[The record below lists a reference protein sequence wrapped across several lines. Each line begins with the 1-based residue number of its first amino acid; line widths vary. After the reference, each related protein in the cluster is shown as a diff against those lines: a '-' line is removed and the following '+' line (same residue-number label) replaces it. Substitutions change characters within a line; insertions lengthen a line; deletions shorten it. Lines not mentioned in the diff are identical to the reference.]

1 MISMKTFCVC
11 IGDQRNSI
19 PEISGPVYANV
30 DQQVKLDRSST
41 LPVGASRSVNYY
53 FHITSELR
61 YLHGAS
67 KNLPS
72 QCFVSYH
79 TVHYSADRDPRTSAL
94 GSVWIRMQGVQL
106 TPFAVFRSSGMTET
120 DSLDAVSTHSR
131 EKKSSMLGRILG
143 RKKV

>member
-1 MISMKTFCVC
+1 M
-11 IGDQRNSI
+11 
-19 PEISGPVYANV
+19 
-30 DQQVKLDRSST
+30 
-41 LPVGASRSVNYY
+41 
-53 FHITSELR
+53 
-61 YLHGAS
+61 
-67 KNLPS
+67 
-72 QCFVSYH
+72 
-79 TVHYSADRDPRTSAL
+79 